1 MVGLCAA
8 TVGIL
13 STPLIASAR
22 PGAAASAPH
31 VAAAAPHYTAPAPHY
46 TAAAPHVAAAAPHF
60 STPAPHFTAPAQY
73 HAAQM
78 PASRSAAPHSFAMTP
93 ASHTAAPRAM
103 QMTAPRSAARPQ
115 MSHMAAGRISEP
127 QMAPMGAARNI
138 QPVSHISASRTEQ
151 RLSQFTPQ
159 KRANEIAGMTP
170 ANRTEAMLRMSPQQR
185 AESMAHMSPSLRS
198 QFMGKEGANRMQ
210 SIQVERSSVINH
222 PQTRALVA
230 AGAGAGAIGAMSA
243 AGMMHK
249 DEMARPSEPTG
260 ENISH
265 ERGAPGI
272 TRSGMMG
279 RSAIPGPPGFANP
292 RQVGRLSPGAGRQI
306 SPTRGAML
314 TFSPNARNIPRAGNL
329 QTGRPGPLDPG
340 GYVRSAGGGSS
351 SLINPNYASRQ
362 FAAAMPNY
370 QAIANANYTNMVANR
385 ANWPWQLPAY
395 APGWFN
401 NSQSPWNWPQSNRGN
416 NNPGG
421 FFGMLGNLF
430 NPWGVNQNQGWIPA
444 LNYYN
449 GYDWDNQNY
458 PCDYYA
464 PNGFCPTPYL
474 FDVSGG
480 QFWQPGAGFSDTL
493 PSGYQAPIT
502 VAIQEIVPTYDQSGQ
517 ISGYQPQ
524 TFYYNAFWDSN
535 AQSYG
540 YYDYRQQF
548 HWLTFPWLNSWSG
561 ANMQNQQISN
571 PQSY

>member
-1 MVGLCAA
+1 
-8 TVGIL
+8 
-13 STPLIASAR
+13 
-22 PGAAASAPH
+22 
-31 VAAAAPHYTAPAPHY
+31 
-46 TAAAPHVAAAAPHF
+46 
-60 STPAPHFTAPAQY
+60 
-73 HAAQM
+73 
-78 PASRSAAPHSFAMTP
+78 
-93 ASHTAAPRAM
+93 
-103 QMTAPRSAARPQ
+103 
-115 MSHMAAGRISEP
+115 
-127 QMAPMGAARNI
+127 
-138 QPVSHISASRTEQ
+138 
-151 RLSQFTPQ
+151 
-159 KRANEIAGMTP
+159 
-170 ANRTEAMLRMSPQQR
+170 MSPQQR

-230 AGAGAGAIGAMSA
+230 AGAGAGAGAGAIGAMSA
-243 AGMMHK
+243 AGMMHR

-279 RSAIPGPPGFANP
+279 RSAIPGASGFANP
-292 RQVGRLSPGAGRQI
+292 RQVGRLSPGASRQI

-401 NSQSPWNWPQSNRGN
+401 NSQSPWNWPQSNWGN

-430 NPWGVNQNQGWIPA
+430 NPWGVNQNQGWIPS

-480 QFWQPGAGFSDTL
+480 QFWQPGTGFSDTL